1 MGGKMWGYR
10 AKVTLNKKALGVG
23 LKPKL
28 VNENTMSRVGASG
41 KCRSE
46 STLTQSMTKDGW

>member
-1 MGGKMWGYR
+1 MGGKKWGYR
-10 AKVTLNKKALGVG
+10 AKVTAIKNALGVG
-23 LKPKL
+23 LEPKL